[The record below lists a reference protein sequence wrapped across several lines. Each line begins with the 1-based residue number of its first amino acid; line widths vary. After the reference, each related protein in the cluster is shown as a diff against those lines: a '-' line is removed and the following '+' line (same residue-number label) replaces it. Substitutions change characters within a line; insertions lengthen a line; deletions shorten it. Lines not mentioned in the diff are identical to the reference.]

1 MILKPLVGVVL
12 VAGLTACSLAPTYKR
27 PDLPVASQVGQLQQ
41 DQALDL
47 HWQSFYKDPQL
58 KALIEIALKNN
69 RDLRVALANAEQAA
83 ASYGIAFGSQ
93 LPSISGQGAYS
104 NSGSRASNSIN
115 RQATLSLALSSF
127 EIDLWGKLRNTSEA
141 AFRTYLASEET
152 AKSTRIS
159 IIGQLAST
167 YYLWREVSEL
177 EKFSAQMVKAR
188 QITYDLVERQYRA
201 GVADEQTLNQAKL
214 SLASAQASQLSYEL
228 SKEQAKNA
236 LELLL
241 GQAMPA
247 DLPEAAPFSMDSLAT
262 LPKGLS
268 SEVLLRRP
276 DVMSAENALRA
287 ANANIGVA
295 RASFFPSISLTAALG
310 IASPALSSLFEG
322 NNRTWSVTPSA
333 SLPIFAGGTIYNNVK
348 AMQASK
354 KAAVATYEKA
364 IQTAFQEVSD
374 TLAGEESYAKQ
385 LAVLNDQVKAAKRYA
400 DIADVRYRSGTDT
413 FLNVQTA
420 QISYFQAQQSLIT
433 AQYNALSNRIN
444 LFKAIGGGWT
454 NDDIKEN

>member
-1 MILKPLVGVVL
+1 
-12 VAGLTACSLAPTYKR
+12 
-27 PDLPVASQVGQLQQ
+27 
-41 DQALDL
+41 
-47 HWQSFYKDPQL
+47 
-58 KALIEIALKNN
+58 
-69 RDLRVALANAEQAA
+69 
-83 ASYGIAFGSQ
+83 
-93 LPSISGQGAYS
+93 
-104 NSGSRASNSIN
+104 
-115 RQATLSLALSSF
+115 
-127 EIDLWGKLRNTSEA
+127 
-141 AFRTYLASEET
+141 
-152 AKSTRIS
+152 
-159 IIGQLAST
+159 
-167 YYLWREVSEL
+167 
-177 EKFSAQMVKAR
+177 
-188 QITYDLVERQYRA
+188 
-201 GVADEQTLNQAKL
+201 
-214 SLASAQASQLSYEL
+214 
-228 SKEQAKNA
+228 
-236 LELLL
+236 
-241 GQAMPA
+241 
-247 DLPEAAPFSMDSLAT
+247 
-262 LPKGLS
+262 
-268 SEVLLRRP
+268 
-276 DVMSAENALRA
+276 
-287 ANANIGVA
+287 A